1 MPTLYD
7 GNGNI
12 IEISSGDS
20 GTSSDFGVSNYSI
33 YEDDNG
39 SARQAKLT
47 YQGKTLYPITNQAQR
62 QDKVKVYNGGVMLT
76 LGDSYT
82 AYMNTF
88 FDTFATKHG
97 LVQDNR
103 GLASSTIAGSE
114 DGVTVG
120 YHAFWVRLNAAISE
134 YQAGHAIGGT
144 TYNLDDVKLIT
155 FMGGANDW
163 STVNNEVN
171 RLGEGVNTTD
181 KETLYGACNYI
192 FRTLLDT
199 FPNADIVV
207 ILQPVNYANTVPTT
221 EEGATNVGFDNLAQ
235 VQGMT
240 DAQYS
245 SYMMMRK
252 EVIVREIAERY
263 GLPICDCCFEWYNPN
278 RTNEATKYW
287 QSDKLHLTAEGHQ
300 AVIDK
305 LEKVVNNLPFERN

>member
-1 MPTLYD
+1 MTVLYD

-12 IEISSGDS
+12 IEINNDTNSG
-20 GTSSDFGVSNYSI
+20 DFGVSNYST

-39 SARQAKLT
+39 SARQGNLT
-47 YQGKTLYPITNQAQR
+47 YQGKTFYPITNQNQR
-62 QDKVKVYNGGVMLT
+62 QDKVRMYDGGVMLT

-82 AYMNTF
+82 AYMSSFFNTF
-88 FDTFATKHG
+88 ASKHG

-114 DGVTVG
+114 DRVTVG
-120 YHAFWVRLNAAISE
+120 YHAFWVRLNEAIAE
-134 YQAGHAIGGT
+134 YRTGRTINGT
-144 TYNLDDVKLIT
+144 TYSLDDVKLIT

-163 STVNNEVN
+163 STVNSTIN
-171 RLGEGVNTTD
+171 RLGTGANETNR
-181 KETLYGACNYI
+181 ETLYGACNYI

-207 ILQPVNYANTVPTT
+207 ILQPVNYASTVPTT
-221 EEGATNVGFDNLAQ
+221 EEGATNVGFNNLAQ
-235 VQGMT
+235 AQGMN

-245 SYMMMRK
+245 SYLMMRK
-252 EVIVREIAERY
+252 EVIIREMAERY

-278 RTNEATKYW
+278 RANEATKYW
-287 QSDKLHLTAEGHQ
+287 QTDKLHLTADGHQ

-305 LEKVVNNLPFERN
+305 LEKVVNNLPITRN

>member
-1 MPTLYD
+1 MATLYD
-7 GNGNI
+7 GNGNQ
-12 IEISSGDS
+12 IEISGSS
-20 GTSSDFGVSNYSI
+20 SSDFGVTDYAI
-33 YEDDNG
+33 YTDDNG

-62 QDKVKVYNGGVMLT
+62 QDKVKVYDGGVMLT

-82 AYMNTF
+82 AYMNSF
-88 FDTFATKHG
+88 FNTFATKHG

-114 DGVTVG
+114 DGSTVG

-134 YQAGHAIGGT
+134 YQAGHTIGNT
-144 TYNLDDVKLIT
+144 SYTLNDVKLIT

-163 STVNNEVN
+163 STVNSEVN
-171 RLGEGVNTTD
+171 RLGSGANETN

-207 ILQPVNYANTVPTT
+207 ILQPVNYASTVPTT
-221 EEGATNVGFDNLAQ
+221 EEGATNVGFDSLAQ
-235 VQGMT
+235 AQEMS
-240 DAQYS
+240 DSQYS
-245 SYMMMRK
+245 SYIMMRK
-252 EVIVREIAERY
+252 ETIVREMAQRY

-278 RTNEATKYW
+278 RANEATKYW
-287 QSDKLHLTAEGHQ
+287 QTDKLHLTSDGHQ
-300 AVIDK
+300 AIIDK
-305 LEKVVNNLPFERN
+305 LEKVVNNLPITRN

>member
-1 MPTLYD
+1 MVTLYD
-7 GNGNI
+7 GNGNQ
-12 IEISSGDS
+12 IEISDP
-20 GTSSDFGVSNYSI
+20 SSSNFGVTDYEI
-33 YEDDNG
+33 YTDDNG

-62 QDKVKVYNGGVMLT
+62 QDKVRMYDGGVMLT

-82 AYMNTF
+82 AYMNSF
-88 FDTFATKHG
+88 FNTFATKHG

-114 DGVTVG
+114 DGITVG
-120 YHAFWVRLNAAISE
+120 YHAFWVRLNTAIAE
-134 YQAGHAIGGT
+134 YRAGRTINGT

-163 STVNNEVN
+163 STVNSTVN
-171 RLGEGVNTTD
+171 RLGTGANETNR
-181 KETLYGACNYI
+181 ETLYGACNYI

-207 ILQPVNYANTVPTT
+207 ILQPVNYANTVPTS
-221 EEGATNVGFDNLAQ
+221 EEGATNVGFNNLAQ
-235 VQGMT
+235 AQGMN

-245 SYMMMRK
+245 SYLMMRK
-252 EVIVREIAERY
+252 EVIVREMAERY

-278 RTNEATKYW
+278 RANEATKYW
-287 QSDKLHLTAEGHQ
+287 QTDKLHLTDDGHQ

-305 LEKVVNNLPFERN
+305 LEKVVNNLPITRN